1 MRRVGTDQLSLQ
13 VVWMPVLGPDD
24 AAAALEAE
32 PILADPRSAHFW
44 DAEQSLG
51 KMYGKVL
58 TLPRGRS
65 LAWDIYFVY
74 AAGVEWKD
82 ELPLPTDW
90 QHQLGMDERH
100 LDGEKLREA
109 VVALLPESERQL
121 LAPPTVAVKKRGT
134 IDF

>member
-1 MRRVGTDQLSLQ
+1 
-13 VVWMPVLGPDD
+13 MPVLDPDD

-32 PILADPRSAHFW
+32 SILADPRAAHFW

-121 LAPPTVAVKKRGT
+121 LAPPTVAAEKRGT
-134 IDF
+134 INF